1 MRELKFR
8 AWRYGE
14 LLENVTP
21 VANIYN
27 NFFPDPAIVI
37 FEANGEVEETEDV
50 SCIEQ
55 FTGLK
60 DKNGKEIYEGD
71 IIGVEQEYSDESGK
85 EWTKIGLFGV
95 VSFEKGE
102 FGVWGN
108 PLYGNETKH
117 FHDLAD
123 GQWIVLGN
131 IYENK
136 ELLK

>member
-8 AWRYGE
+8 AYDK
-14 LLENVTP
+14 ENYMFKDVTP
-21 VANIYN
+21 
-27 NFFPDPAIVI
+27 FCDDSDKLKIVI
-37 FEANGEVEETEDV
+37 FEDDDYDVHVVEF
-50 SCIEQ
+50 IEQ
-55 FTGLK
+55 YTGLK
-60 DKNGKEIYEGD
+60 DIHDKEIYEGD

-85 EWTKIGLFGV
+85 EWTKIRLFGV

-131 IYENK
+131 IHKNKKLLNEN
-136 ELLK
+136 